1 MAFLNNLA
9 IGDRPPLADG
19 DRAVLGKTA
28 PRQVRPYLSLWPE
41 FQVTPTFRMPNLA
54 GKLGLGS
61 LFIKDEGTRL
71 GLGSF
76 KALGGAYAVMR
87 LVHGHV
93 EQRLGRSVA
102 IEELLRPQAREI
114 AAELTIGCATDGN
127 HGRSVA
133 AGARLM
139 GCRSIIFVHAGV
151 SAARTDAIRSYADE
165 VVRVAGT
172 YDDSVDE
179 ALRVCTERG
188 WLVVS
193 DTSWPGYEAT
203 PGLVAQGYTILAEE
217 ALQQIAGFGED
228 SPTHVFLQ
236 AGVGCFAGAIACF
249 LAERLA
255 PARPKFVIVEP
266 DRASC
271 LLESFRRGEIVRLA
285 QSEPTIMAG
294 LECYKP
300 SLVAWR
306 ILQNC
311 ADQFQSVPDEAAME
325 AMRVLARP
333 RGHDPIVIAGESG
346 AAGLAGLIAATR
358 DTAQREALGLGPQS
372 RVLLV
377 NTETATDPASY
388 EAIVGVAAHTAAG

>member
-1 MAFLNNLA
+1 MAFLNNQPS
-9 IGDRPPLADG
+9 GRRPPLMPG
-19 DRAVLGKTA
+19 DRAMLGENA
-28 PRQVRPYLSLWPE
+28 PQQVRPYLSLWPE
-41 FQVTPTFRMPNLA
+41 FQPTPTFRMPNLA
-54 GKLGLGS
+54 GRLGIGS
-61 LFIKDEGTRL
+61 LFVKDEGKRL

-102 IEELLRPQAREI
+102 IEDLLTPRAREI
-114 AAELTIGCATDGN
+114 AAELTVGCATDGN

-139 GCRSIIFVHAGV
+139 GCRSVIFVHAGV
-151 SAARTDAIRSYADE
+151 SAARTDAIRSFADE

-179 ALRVCTERG
+179 ALRVCTERR
-188 WLVVS
+188 WQVVS

-203 PGLVAQGYTILAEE
+203 PGLIAQGYTILAQE

-228 SPTHVFLQ
+228 GPTHVFLQ
-236 AGVGCFAGAIACF
+236 AGVGGFAGAIACF
-249 LAERLA
+249 MTEKLGA
-255 PARPKFVIVEP
+255 ARPKFVIVEP
-266 DRASC
+266 DRAAC
-271 LLESFRRGEIVRLA
+271 LLESFRRGEISRIA
-285 QSEPTIMAG
+285 QGEPTIMAG
-294 LECYKP
+294 LECYQP

-306 ILQNC
+306 ILLAC
-311 ADQFQSVPDEAAME
+311 ADQFQSIPEEAAME
-325 AMRVLARP
+325 AMRILGRP

-346 AAGLAGLIAATR
+346 AAGLAGLLAATR
-358 DTAQREALGLGPQS
+358 DAAQRDALGLGLQS
-372 RVLLV
+372 RLLLV

-388 EAIVGVAAHTAAG
+388 EAIVGQ